1 MTEEAPNNDDFLSS
15 PAPAPRAI
23 GAPAHQP
30 PKPKGKPAL
39 KPVKG
44 GLADLGQQ
52 LKDAPV
58 AAEPHSD
65 RVAAEPRAAGADLAP
80 RPKASPRTPASGPTD
95 GSAPPPPHRGRPK
108 GEIWENCPVKMLGVN
123 GDFHFLLDRHGQ
135 MRSFKGD
142 LKATSIVSYFGNRRL
157 LCTNFPKIDRN
168 GDIVKGAFNSQNSAF
183 VMVEA
188 AAEKGLFN
196 PDGTVRGVGAW
207 KAEDGS
213 LIYHTGSQL
222 ITADGTKEPGEIDG
236 LIYPAYP
243 PIPAPALAAG
253 RGDPAEEILG
263 MLSTWSWARPDVD
276 AVLCLGTI
284 GCLMLGGA
292 LDWRPAFW
300 FTGDKASGKSTL
312 QEFIKWLNGDKGLIQ
327 STDPT
332 KSGITA
338 RLGHSSLP
346 VALDELEPGDEGSS
360 KERDIIVLARVASS
374 GGQWLRGTADQKGA
388 SGNVYSTFMF
398 SSILIPGAMGAQ
410 DRSRLITY
418 NLFPPPKDAPKPVID
433 PRTWKA
439 KGAALKRLLIDRWP
453 QWHERLQL
461 WRVALAQ
468 HDLTGRN
475 GDNWATCMAMA
486 DMAQSAGLPT
496 PAHLDEWA
504 RKIAF
509 AARAETAEIGS
520 NAEDMLTH
528 LIGQP
533 FDVFRRGE
541 LWNIGHWLM
550 VAGELPAAPREL
562 VAVEGLADSVA
573 RMEAAKKANEKL
585 AKVGLRVKGAGTEA
599 ELFLPNAKIPGLLKL
614 FEHSQWSSGVWS
626 QAARRVPGAKVHEV
640 PLRLAGQQTRGV
652 YIPFTSIAGL
662 LSLPMD
668 HAAPSTPP
676 VATSPYS
683 DEDFI

>member
-1 MTEEAPNNDDFLSS
+1 MGEAPNNDDFLSN
-15 PAPAPRAI
+15 PAPAPHAI
-23 GAPAHQP
+23 GAPAHQA
-30 PKPKGKPAL
+30 PKPKAKP
-39 KPVKG
+39 KPVRPAND
-44 GLADLGQQ
+44 LAEQ
-52 LKDAPV
+52 LRQAPV
-58 AAEPHSD
+58 AAEPQP
-65 RVAAEPRAAGADLAP
+65 RGEPDPHPTDSPTPGPGADGG
-80 RPKASPRTPASGPTD
+80 R
-95 GSAPPPPHRGRPK
+95 PPPRSGRPK
-108 GEIWENCPVKMLGVN
+108 GEIWDGCPVKMLGVN

-142 LKATSIVSYFGNRRL
+142 IKATAIVSYFGSRRL
-157 LCTNFPKIDRN
+157 LCTHFSKIDRN
-168 GDIVKGAFNSQNSAF
+168 GDTVKGAFNSQNAAF

-188 AAEKGLFN
+188 ASERGLFN
-196 PDGTVRGVGAW
+196 PDGAVRGVGAW

-213 LIYHTGSQL
+213 LIYHTGGQL
-222 ITADGTKEPGEIDG
+222 ITVGGTVDPGIIDG

-243 PIPAPALAAG
+243 PIPAPSLTAG
-253 RGDPAEEILG
+253 RGDPAEEALAL
-263 MLSTWSWARPDVD
+263 LSSWAWSRPDVD
-276 AVLCLGTI
+276 PVLALGAV
-284 GCLMLGGA
+284 GCMMLGGA

-312 QEFIKWLNGDKGLIQ
+312 QELIKWLNGDKGLIQ
-327 STDPT
+327 SSDPT

-360 KERDIIVLARVASS
+360 KERDIIVLARVAAS

-410 DRSRLITY
+410 DRSRLITF
-418 NLFPPPKDAPKPVID
+418 NMFPPAKDAPKPSID

-439 KGAALKRLLIDRWP
+439 RGATLKRTLIDRWP
-453 QWHERLQL
+453 GWAERLQL
-461 WRVALAQ
+461 WREALAR
-468 HDLTGRN
+468 HDMAGRN

-486 DMAQSAGLPT
+486 DMALYADLPSAER
-496 PAHLDEWA
+496 LDIWA

-520 NAEDMLTH
+520 NSEDMLTH

-550 VAGELPAAPREL
+550 VAGELPGAPRDL
-562 VAVEGLADSVA
+562 VAVDGGLTDLVA
-573 RMEAAKKANEKL
+573 RAEAAKRANEKL
-585 AKVGLRVKGAGTEA
+585 AKIGLRVKGVGTEA
-599 ELFLPNAKIPGLLKL
+599 ELFMPNARIPGLMRL
-614 FEHSQWSSGVWS
+614 FEHSQWAMGVWS
-626 QAARRVPGAKVHEV
+626 QAARRVPGAKVHDV

-668 HAAPSTPP
+668 YAAPSPTRDAPATPSQ
-676 VATSPYS
+676 AISS
-683 DEDFI
+683 QDAEDFI

>member
-1 MTEEAPNNDDFLSS
+1 MTDDAPNNDDWLSS
-15 PAPAPRAI
+15 PAPPPRAI
-23 GAPAHQP
+23 GAPAHQA
-30 PKPKGKPAL
+30 PKPKAKSPL
-39 KPVKG
+39 KPIKG
-44 GLADLGQQ
+44 GLSDLGQQ

-58 AAEPHSD
+58 AAEP
-65 RVAAEPRAAGADLAP
+65 RPAGTDPAP
-80 RPKASPRTPASGPTD
+80 KPKGSPRGDPNPAASGPAD
-95 GSAPPPPHRGRPK
+95 GSAPPPARGGRPK
-108 GEIWENCPVKMLGVN
+108 GEIWDGCPVKMLGVN

-157 LCTNFPKIDRN
+157 LCTAFPKTDRA
-168 GDIVKGAFNSQNSAF
+168 GDTVKGAFNSQNAAF

-196 PDGTVRGVGAW
+196 PDGAVRGVGAW

-213 LIYHTGSQL
+213 LIYHTGAQL
-222 ITADGTKEPGEIDG
+222 ITATETRDPGEIDG

-243 PIPAPALAAG
+243 PIPAPALTAG
-253 RGDPAEEILG
+253 RGDAAEETLG
-263 MLSTWSWARPDVD
+263 FLHTWNWGRPDVD

-312 QEFIKWLNGDKGLIQ
+312 QEFIKWLMGDKGLIQ
-327 STDPT
+327 SSDPT

-360 KERDIIVLARVASS
+360 KERDIIVLARVAAS

-410 DRSRLITY
+410 DRSRLITF
-418 NLFPPPKDAPKPVID
+418 NLFPPSKDAPKPVID

-439 KGAALKRLLIDRWP
+439 RGAALKRLLIDRWP
-453 QWHERLQL
+453 TWAARLQL
-461 WRVALAQ
+461 WREALAR
-468 HDLTGRN
+468 HDMTGRN

-486 DMAQSAGLPT
+486 DMAQNEALPE

-541 LWNIGHWLM
+541 LWNVGHWLM
-550 VAGELPAAPREL
+550 VAGELPGAPREL
-562 VAVEGLADSVA
+562 VAIDGGLTDTVA
-573 RMEAAKKANEKL
+573 RQEAAKKANEKL
-585 AKVGLRVKGAGTEA
+585 AKVGLRVRGAGTEA
-599 ELFLPNAKIPGLLKL
+599 ELFMPNAKIPGLLKL
-614 FEHSQWSSGVWS
+614 FEHSQWASGVWS
-626 QAARRVPGAKVHEV
+626 QAARRVPGAKVHEI

-676 VATSPYS
+676 MANTSH
-683 DEDFI
+683 DHEDFI